1 MPRKN
6 VPGGKKTPAKPLF
19 SEENNTGSRRKK
31 PQKKP
36 KYKAWLDE
44 IDDYEE
50 DFDIFDRE
58 PDDGEDY
65 TESE

>member
-6 VPGGKKTPAKPLF
+6 EPGGKKTPAKPPF
-19 SEENNTGSRRKK
+19 SDGNNSASRRKK

-44 IDDYEE
+44 IDDFE

-58 PDDGEDY
+58 PDD